1 MKLAECLALDLKLPK
16 GLLERFY
23 AKDETFAEAWQRCEE
38 PRVLLLLTIEAMRL
52 SHQDNGRITPGEVF
66 RLILDL
72 FPAVNDVTAGYVS
85 PAEEARLQRFLDTC
99 REACDRNTER
109 TGNPSQ
115 RYDEIFKSGPDAFV
129 FDRAGKLPAA
139 TLVPLLE
146 KLHDVACVL
155 SRGRFC
161 RLANSSNTWATLLK
175 DLRRCA
181 HLIDLHARSAWDD
194 GGNDLDAR
202 LATMVG
208 VIRGEQGFVASEVQA
223 QLRRSYVD
231 FRPSQHLCMLLL
243 PTSAHPAIQLSH
255 GTLRDP
261 MTKAVLCRVREQGR
275 LELVDAT
282 LTVTSTPI
290 EAVGEWTLY
299 HVITDRPVEL
309 HRHLRNHDRPMADTD
324 QDTGTFPSVPVW
336 P

>member
-1 MKLAECLALDLKLPK
+1 MNLSECLALDLKLPK
-16 GLLERFY
+16 GLRERFY
-23 AKDETFAEAWQRCEE
+23 SKNETFVEAWSRCEE
-38 PRVLLLLTIEAMRL
+38 PRILLLLTIEAMRL
-52 SHQDNGRITPGEVF
+52 SQQDNGWITPGEVF

-72 FPAVNDVTAGYVS
+72 FPAIKDAVAPHLS
-85 PAEEARLQRFLDTC
+85 PAEEKRLQYFLDAC

-115 RYDEIFKSGPDAFV
+115 RYDEIFKNGPDAFV
-129 FDRAGKLPAA
+129 FDRPGNLPAA

-155 SRGRFC
+155 SRGRFS
-161 RLANSSNTWATLLK
+161 RLANSSNTWATVLK

-181 HLIDLHARSAWDD
+181 HLIDLHARSEWDD
-194 GGNDLDAR
+194 LDER
-202 LATMVG
+202 LAAMVG
-208 VIRGEQGFVASEVQA
+208 VIRGEQGLVAGEVQA
-223 QLRRSYVD
+223 QLRRSYVG

-243 PTSAHPAIQLSH
+243 PTSADPTVQVSH

-261 MTKAVLCRVREQGR
+261 KTKAVLCRVREQGR
-275 LELVDAT
+275 LEPVDPT
-282 LTVTSTPI
+282 LAVTSTPI
-290 EAVGEWTLY
+290 EAVREWTLH

-309 HRHLRNHDRPMADTD
+309 HRHQRNHGQPMADTD

-336 P
+336 R